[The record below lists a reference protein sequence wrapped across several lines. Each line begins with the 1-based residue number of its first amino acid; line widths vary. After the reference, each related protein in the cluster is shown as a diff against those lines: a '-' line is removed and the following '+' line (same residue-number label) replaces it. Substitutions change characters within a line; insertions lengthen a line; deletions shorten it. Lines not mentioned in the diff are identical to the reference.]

1 MKQTGESR
9 QKTGLWL
16 VRKPMVAVAGEV
28 VREGS
33 TGRVVLPRVW
43 AVAERQGIGAR
54 VPALKPVASEEG
66 SGGVITPISKSER
79 SGAPGPLAAPLPE
92 VAFYRKYTEALLRRY
107 MRMSMSVGRVPS
119 LMGREVFR
127 GQVSSCRVTSFED
140 VVIFCY
146 DVEKCLKVLDR
157 QEQALIKRIA
167 LQCYSQGE
175 ACALLGISLRN
186 CARLYAVALDK
197 LTQVLLDSRLLK
209 PLESCQ

>member
-1 MKQTGESR
+1 MKKQTVDSR

-16 VRKPMVAVAGEV
+16 VRKPVAAVGAEG

-43 AVAERQGIGAR
+43 AVAEGQ
-54 VPALKPVASEEG
+54 G
-66 SGGVITPISKSER
+66 SGTREQGLRAGGLGLVPESRPSVVPKSR
-79 SGAPGPLAAPLPE
+79 PAPLPE
-92 VAFYRKYTEALLRRY
+92 MAFYRKYTEGLLRRY

-119 LMGREVFR
+119 MMGREVFR

-146 DVEKCLKVLDR
+146 DVEKCLKVLNG
-157 QEQALIKRIA
+157 QEQELIKRIA
-167 LQCYSQGE
+167 LQSYTQGE
-175 ACALLGISLRN
+175 ACALAGISLRS
-186 CARLYAVALDK
+186 CVRLYAAALDK
-197 LTQVLLDSRLLK
+197 LTQVFLDSRLLK